1 MNKKGTASE
10 NWSFSERNGLTIS
23 CPLPGWTY
31 SLETGEATRGGGKL
45 QLYVTEVDDGAVW
58 IRLPGTRHDQQ
69 T

>member
-1 MNKKGTASE
+1 
-10 NWSFSERNGLTIS
+10 
-23 CPLPGWTY
+23 LPGWTY